1 MDNSAD
7 RMKAPFNEASFA
19 CFDFETT
26 GFSPKRD
33 RVIEV
38 AVVTVTHGTV
48 GPSWTSLINPGDDVE
63 LGATHIH
70 GIKRDWIR
78 SAPSFAEIAGT
89 LFSLLDGKVLVA
101 HNANFDLGFL
111 RSEMSRA
118 QLLAKGTLFPHWDT
132 MKAADFAPSLPASRK
147 LVDVAAAFGVEI
159 ANAHQ
164 GHAFFHVHCGHDLC
178 STAWGLARPR
188 RAGRPLARA
197 GLQTCLLR
205 RRPYLGSGPALGPT
219 TS

>member
-1 MDNSAD
+1 MNNNEDV
-7 RMKAPFNEASFA
+7 MKAPFDEASFA
-19 CFDFETT
+19 CLDFETT

-38 AVVTVTHGTV
+38 AIVTVTQGTV
-48 GPSWTSLINPGDDVE
+48 GSSWTSLINPGDDIE

-78 SAPSFAEIAGT
+78 NAPSFAEIAGN

-118 QLLAKGTLFPHWDT
+118 ELLPKGTLFPHWDT
-132 MKAADFAPSLPASRK
+132 MKAADFAPSMPVSRK

-164 GHAFFHVHCGHDLC
+164 ALDDAFAVAEIVAAVTETIGSSIWFNSFSSPDEEFESC
-178 STAWGLARPR
+178 SPTHRPEV
-188 RAGRPLARA
+188 
-197 GLQTCLLR
+197 
-205 RRPYLGSGPALGPT
+205 
-219 TS
+219 

>member
-7 RMKAPFNEASFA
+7 LMKAPFNEASFA

-48 GPSWTSLINPGDDVE
+48 GSSWTSLINPGDDVE

-164 GHAFFHVHCGHDLC
+164 ALDDALAVAEIVAEVTETIGSSISFNTFSGPDENFESCAPVH
-178 STAWGLARPR
+178 RPR
-188 RAGRPLARA
+188 I
-197 GLQTCLLR
+197 
-205 RRPYLGSGPALGPT
+205 
-219 TS
+219 

>member
-1 MDNSAD
+1 MINSED
-7 RMKAPFNEASFA
+7 LMKAPFNEATFA

-26 GFSPKRD
+26 GFSPNRD

-38 AVVTVTHGTV
+38 AVVTVTRGMV
-48 GPSWTSLINPGDDVE
+48 GSSWTSLINPGDDVE

-147 LVDVAAAFGVEI
+147 LVDVAAAFGVKI

-164 GHAFFHVHCGHDLC
+164 ALDDALAVAEIVAAVTETIGSSISFNTFSGPDENFESCVPVH
-178 STAWGLARPR
+178 RPR
-188 RAGRPLARA
+188 I
-197 GLQTCLLR
+197 
-205 RRPYLGSGPALGPT
+205 
-219 TS
+219 

>member
-7 RMKAPFNEASFA
+7 LMKAPFNEASFA

-48 GPSWTSLINPGDDVE
+48 GSSWTSLINPGDDVE

-164 GHAFFHVHCGHDLC
+164 ALDD
-178 STAWGLARPR
+178 ALAV
-188 RAGRPLARA
+188 AEIVAEVTETIGSSISFN
-197 GLQTCLLR
+197 TF
-205 RRPYLGSGPALGPT
+205 SGPDENFESCAPVHRPNI
-219 TS
+219 

>member
-1 MDNSAD
+1 MNNNEDV
-7 RMKAPFNEASFA
+7 MKAPFDEASFA
-19 CFDFETT
+19 CLDFETT

-38 AVVTVTHGTV
+38 AIVTVTQGTV
-48 GPSWTSLINPGDDVE
+48 GTSWTSLINPGDDVE

-78 SAPSFAEIAGT
+78 SAPSFAEVAGT
-89 LFSLLDGKVLVA
+89 LFSLFDGKVLVA

-164 GHAFFHVHCGHDLC
+164 ALDDALAVAEIVAAV
-178 STAWGLARPR
+178 TETIGLS
-188 RAGRPLARA
+188 LIHI
-197 GLQTCLLR
+197 
-205 RRPYLGSGPALGPT
+205 
-219 TS
+219 

>member
-1 MDNSAD
+1 MNNSAD
-7 RMKAPFNEASFA
+7 LMKAPFNEASFA

-48 GPSWTSLINPGDDVE
+48 GSSWTSLINPGDDVE

-164 GHAFFHVHCGHDLC
+164 ALDD
-178 STAWGLARPR
+178 ALAV
-188 RAGRPLARA
+188 AEIVAEVTETIGSSISFN
-197 GLQTCLLR
+197 TF
-205 RRPYLGSGPALGPT
+205 SGPDENFESCAPVHRPNI
-219 TS
+219 

>member
-1 MDNSAD
+1 MNNSED

-164 GHAFFHVHCGHDLC
+164 ALDDALAVAEIVAAVTETIGSSISFNTFSGPDENFESCVPVH
-178 STAWGLARPR
+178 RPR
-188 RAGRPLARA
+188 I
-197 GLQTCLLR
+197 
-205 RRPYLGSGPALGPT
+205 
-219 TS
+219 

>member
-1 MDNSAD
+1 MNNSED

-78 SAPSFAEIAGT
+78 SAPSFAEVAGT
-89 LFSLLDGKVLVA
+89 LFSLFDGKVLVA

-111 RSEMSRA
+111 RSEISRA

-164 GHAFFHVHCGHDLC
+164 ALDD
-178 STAWGLARPR
+178 ALAV
-188 RAGRPLARA
+188 AEIVAEVTETIGSSISFN
-197 GLQTCLLR
+197 TF
-205 RRPYLGSGPALGPT
+205 SGPDENFESCAPVHRPNI
-219 TS
+219 